1 MGAPSAILNVEL
13 ISRHRTVACVS
24 NGSKAVVRLI
34 RMFAK
39 RQTFVACDKLM
50 SRTNEPKGSYAARA
64 SRLRMPRAL
73 LPKEGQSMSFR
84 VLVVGGSGQVGSGLV
99 RALLASSSC
108 TDVVMVNR
116 RTIPLAADTRL
127 RQVIMDTGAAS
138 FASKIADLAR
148 SCSAQGEPLY
158 AASCIGIG
166 KGSQRWSEEDI
177 KKLEIGLI
185 GAFARGCLAA
195 GIERFG
201 LLSAAGS
208 SAKSRIRYARI
219 MGEKEDAVR
228 SLGFKRL
235 AIFRPGII
243 AGNAHTPGVLALLGR
258 LVPGS
263 FGTIDQD
270 DIGRAFVGEF
280 LHGQDGTTIL
290 DNAAMKRRSRAH

>member
-1 MGAPSAILNVEL
+1 
-13 ISRHRTVACVS
+13 
-24 NGSKAVVRLI
+24 
-34 RMFAK
+34 
-39 RQTFVACDKLM
+39 
-50 SRTNEPKGSYAARA
+50 
-64 SRLRMPRAL
+64 
-73 LPKEGQSMSFR
+73 MSFR
-84 VLVVGGSGQVGSGLV
+84 VLVIGGSGQVGSALV
-99 RALLASSSC
+99 RALLAASSC
-108 TDVVMVNR
+108 TEVVMVNR

-127 RQVIMDTGAAS
+127 RQVILDTSATN
-138 FASKIADLAR
+138 FAGEVTELAR
-148 SCSAQGEPLY
+148 TCKVQGEPVY

-166 KGSQRWSEEDI
+166 KGSQQWSEEDI
-177 KKLEIGLI
+177 KKLEIGLV

-208 SAKSRIRYARI
+208 SARSRIRYARI
-219 MGEKEDAVR
+219 MGEKEDVVR

-243 AGNAHTPGVLALLGR
+243 AGNAHTPKLVALLGR
-258 LVPGS
+258 LIPGS

-290 DNAAMKRRSRAH
+290 ENTAMRQRSRAY